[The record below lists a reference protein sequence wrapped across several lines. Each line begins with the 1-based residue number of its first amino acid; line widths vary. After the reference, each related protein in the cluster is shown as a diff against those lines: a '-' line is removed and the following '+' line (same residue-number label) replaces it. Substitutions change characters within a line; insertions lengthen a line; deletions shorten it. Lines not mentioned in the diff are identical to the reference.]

1 MSLSA
6 TTIRIHRSL
15 GWLIG
20 LQVLV
25 WITGGVVF
33 SLVPFNPWVKG
44 GNTVKPPAI
53 VLPVGWAERVAP
65 ALQAAAQL
73 GEVAAVD
80 AVEPL
85 TAGATG
91 CATSQNS

>member
-6 TTIRIHRSL
+6 TTIRIHRWL

-25 WITGGVVF
+25 WVTGGVVF
-33 SLVPFNPWVKG
+33 SLVPFNPWVMG

-53 VLPVGWAERVAP
+53 VLPLGWAEHEAP
-65 ALQAAAQL
+65 ALKAAAQL